1 MFRVY
6 NAPDLGFYLGEKCA
20 QSDIHYAHIFTEKER
35 RPVQWASLF
44 ILKEILYIAV

>member
-6 NAPDLGFYLGEKCA
+6 NAPDLGFYLDKKCA

-44 ILKEILYIAV
+44 ILKEILYMAE